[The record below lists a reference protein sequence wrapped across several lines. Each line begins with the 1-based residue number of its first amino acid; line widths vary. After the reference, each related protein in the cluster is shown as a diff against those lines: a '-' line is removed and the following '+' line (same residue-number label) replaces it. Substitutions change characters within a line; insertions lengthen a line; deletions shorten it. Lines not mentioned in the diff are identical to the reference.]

1 MANLYLFAIGGT
13 GSRVLKSLVML
24 LSAGVEFNATRIK
37 LMVIDPDTGGGDVT
51 RTEHILEA
59 YQRVHR
65 EIENQPQGNQNRFCK
80 VPIEPML
87 PAGFR
92 VSGVDELNEQGHQ
105 PPISDRD
112 LQFASAFQE
121 DSMTTPNKALFDAFY
136 SNVERKDTLTVGSKG
151 RQHIGALELVKF
163 LDSPG
168 FALALRDFQ
177 PDDRIFIISSVFG
190 GTGASGFPVL
200 LNKLRVGGPENQD
213 YNNSVTAARKG
224 AIIILPYFTLGVPEQ
239 NNVRDA
245 IEPNTFAKNCI
256 DPSTFNQK
264 VLSTLT
270 YYKNNLNGLSRLYYL
285 GDKNVTPVYSNS
297 NGGGTQ
303 RNPAHLIEFLAATA
317 IVDFMAQTSMSN
329 DTRYFEYGMS
339 GEIGEVLDF
348 SNLATNTRRKVQKPL
363 TQFLLMSRYFDLDEY
378 NLQPMWAKTRELG
391 SVYNTDFYVAGLNSL
406 KKFYLEWLQEM
417 KDNKR
422 HFIPFNLTPPD
433 NEPFDIV
440 NGIKTLKPN
449 LESFRTTLA
458 KTIDDVSFNAGL
470 FPAFLELFWQAT
482 DKMVNGRKVAP
493 KVQFPN

>member
-65 EIENQPQGNQNRFCK
+65 EIENQPRENQNRFCK

-92 VSGVDELNEQGHQ
+92 VSGVDALSNDGQ
-105 PPISDRD
+105 PPETSDND
-112 LQFASAFQE
+112 LEFARAFQE
-121 DSMTTPNKALFDAFY
+121 ESMTTPNKALFDAFY
-136 SNVERKDTLTVGSKG
+136 SNEERKDTLQVGSKG
-151 RQHIGALELVKF
+151 RQHMGAVAFVKF

-168 FALALRDFQ
+168 FASALNGFQ

-190 GTGASGFPVL
+190 GTGASCFPIL

-213 YNNSVTAARKG
+213 YNNSVTAAWKG
-224 AIIILPYFTLGVPEQ
+224 AIIILPYFTLKVSEQ
-239 NNVRDA
+239 NN
-245 IEPNTFAKNCI
+245 AKDCI

-270 YYKNNLNGLSRLYYL
+270 YYKNNLNGLRRLYYL
-285 GDKNVTPVYSNS
+285 GDKNVIPVYSNS
-297 NGGGTQ
+297 NGGAPQ

-317 IVDFMAQTSMSN
+317 IVDFMAQTDMEKE
-329 DTRYFEYGMS
+329 TRYYEYGMS
-339 GEIGEVLDF
+339 GEIGAVLDF
-348 SNLATNTRRKVQKPL
+348 SNLGANTRRRVQKPL
-363 TQFLLMSRYFDLDEY
+363 TQFLLMSHYFDFDEY
-378 NLQPMWAKTRELG
+378 NLQPMWANTKKLG
-391 SVYNTDFYVAGLNSL
+391 SVYSTDFFQAGLNRL
-406 KKFYLEWLQEM
+406 KHFYLEWLQEM
-417 KDNKR
+417 KDNER
-422 HFIPFNLTPPD
+422 HFIPFNLTPPN

-458 KTIDDVSFNAGL
+458 KTVDGLSFNAGL
-470 FPAFLELFWQAT
+470 PLAFLELFWQAT
-482 DKMVNGRKVAP
+482 DKMVNGGKVAP